1 MQTPERLDFTPDQI
15 EALLDR
21 IANKCLE
28 ADDYPL
34 LADLIRAIVWMNLSL
49 QEKELTIRR
58 LRKIFGIKTETAKK
72 LLNLAGGQSDQKP
85 KDPKQKDNKK
95 KEKKGKHGHKS
106 ASDYTEAKLIEIAHQ
121 TLRKGD

>member
-1 MQTPERLDFTPDQI
+1 MLQISHATRIFVCSQCVDFRKGIDGLAALCRAKLNSDQI

-49 QEKELTIRR
+49 QEKELTIRLWR
-58 LRKIFGIKTETAKK
+58 RFMSIIEGT
-72 LLNLAGGQSDQKP
+72 NLS
-85 KDPKQKDNKK
+85 
-95 KEKKGKHGHKS
+95 
-106 ASDYTEAKLIEIAHQ
+106 
-121 TLRKGD
+121 